1 MDWPDKVARNFVDG
15 RWCFAKHGYEISV
28 HSPATIDDLGAIP
41 RSAAADVEAA
51 VGTAQQALGF
61 DLRAVT
67 LRRASRFA
75 DGLRRSDVATVEEA
89 DSGVPHPFAAA
100 MAERCA
106 DWIEASRERSVPTG
120 PTGCH
125 GIILPAYAPFWLYCR
140 QAFDAL
146 AAGHAVVLK
155 PSSVTPLTAVCFA
168 ELVADLDLPPG
179 AFALLQGT
187 GGDAGAAL
195 ARCSQLDQLAFFGSR
210 AAARMVARSAA
221 ENLTPCRIGT
231 GDLNPSILYEDGD
244 ADELVGWL
252 AGVALRHAG
261 QAGFASRWCLVPTAT
276 LDAISD
282 KLRRAVRACCATSS
296 SASGHGAAMAP
307 LVSEHRQFQAETFLR
322 DLGSIDD
329 RSSLGCRFKSTSH
342 PMGYFFAPSLLV
354 NASVADLRTGADLA
368 VPILF
373 LTGYDSEDALAA
385 QLLALRGCG
394 TAQVFSSRGLEA
406 MPPRLR
412 RQLGRVRAA
421 GDGGAPAATTDSFWH
436 EINRSA
442 EALPR

>member
-1 MDWPDKVARNFVDG
+1 MDWTDKVARNFVDG

-28 HSPATIDDLGAIP
+28 HSPATINDLGAIP

-51 VGTAQQALGF
+51 VGAAQQALGF

-89 DSGVPHPFAAA
+89 DSGVAHPFAAA
-100 MAERCA
+100 MAARCA
-106 DWIEASRERSVPTG
+106 DWIEASRERAVPTG
-120 PTGCH
+120 PSGCH
-125 GIILPAYAPFWLYCR
+125 DIILPAYAPFWLYCR

-195 ARCSQLDQLAFFGSR
+195 ARCLQLDQLAFFGSR
-210 AAARMVARSAA
+210 ATARMVARSAA

-252 AGVALRHAG
+252 AGTALRHAG

-276 LDAISD
+276 LDAVSD
-282 KLRRAVRACCATSS
+282 KLRRAVRACCAASS
-296 SASGHGAAMAP
+296 SASGHGAMAP

-322 DLGSIDD
+322 DLGNVDE
-329 RSSLGCRFKSTSH
+329 RSLLGGRFRSTAH

-354 NASVADLRTGADLA
+354 NASAADLRAGADLA
-368 VPILF
+368 APILF
-373 LTGYDSEDALAA
+373 LTGYDSEDALAE

-421 GDGGAPAATTDSFWH
+421 GDGGAPVATPDSFWH